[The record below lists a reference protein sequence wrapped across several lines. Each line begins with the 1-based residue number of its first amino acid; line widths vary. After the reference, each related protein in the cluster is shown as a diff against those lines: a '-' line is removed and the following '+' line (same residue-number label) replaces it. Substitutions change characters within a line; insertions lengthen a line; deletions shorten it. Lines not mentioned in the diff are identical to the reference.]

1 MLFGLLA
8 KGLRLSPIVGYLVAG
23 IVMGPNT
30 PGFVGDVKL
39 AGQLA
44 EIGVILLMFGVG
56 LHFRVAD
63 LMAVRSIA
71 IPGAIVQ
78 SVVATAASV
87 GLAMALGWDFRAGVA
102 LGLAVSVASTVV
114 LVRGLTDRGLL
125 DTHEGHVAVGWLV
138 VEDLM
143 TVLVLVLMP
152 AMAMAGAGGGGGGG
166 GMWLG
171 LGTALGKMAAMVA
184 LFFVVGVRVVP
195 WLFVQVARLRS
206 RELFTLT
213 VLVLA
218 ISVAAASYKVFGAS
232 MALGAFLAGMVVGQS
247 KASHQAAADALPM
260 RDAFAVL
267 FFVSVG
273 MLFDPRKLLGDPW
286 ITLGVIGV
294 VLGVKPT
301 LAFLWVLGSGHSL
314 RTGLTVAAGLA
325 QVGEFSFIL
334 ADLAGTL
341 GWMPAEG
348 RNALVAGAIVSI
360 GLNPWLF
367 SKMLGWEGWLGR
379 RKSVQRW
386 LAWRTKARGERATE
400 AVAERPG
407 AAAGVG
413 ALVVGHGPA
422 GRAVTR
428 LLQDSGMK
436 PLVVEANLDTV
447 EEIHAAGGRAVF
459 GDATQRE
466 ILAVAGVREARYLV
480 VTVPKAEIARQVIQA
495 AREANP
501 AIEVLSRAAYLLDRH
516 GLETAGASTVCVD
529 EAEAAVA
536 LAQEVMK
543 RVGVPTE
550 RMKGVVEGL
559 RAELGRRL

>member
-71 IPGAIVQ
+71 VPGAIVQ
-78 SVVATAASV
+78 SVAATAASV
-87 GLAMALGWDFRAGVA
+87 GLAMALGWDFRAGLA

-114 LVRGLTDRGLL
+114 LVRGLTERGLL
-125 DTHEGHVAVGWLV
+125 ETHEGHVAVGWLV

-152 AMAMAGAGGGGGGG
+152 AMAMAGSGGGGGGV
-166 GMWLG
+166 WLG

-273 MLFDPRKLLGDPW
+273 MLFDPRKLWGDPW
-286 ITLGVIGV
+286 LTLGVIGV

-301 LAFLWVLGSGHSL
+301 FALLWVLGSGHSL

-367 SKMLGWEGWLGR
+367 SKMLAWEGWLGR
-379 RKSVQRW
+379 RKPVQRW
-386 LAWRTKARGERATE
+386 LAWHTKARGEKATE
-400 AVAERPG
+400 VVAERPG
-407 AAAGVG
+407 APTQVG

-422 GRAVTR
+422 GRAVTC
-428 LLQDSGMK
+428 LLQDAGMK

-466 ILAVAGVREARYLV
+466 ILEAAGVREARYLV

-516 GLETAGASTVCVD
+516 GLETVGASTVCVD

-543 RVGVPTE
+543 RVGVPAA
-550 RMKGVVEGL
+550 RMTGVVEGL